1 MDFNPTGYG
10 EITESGQPGR
20 IGVVEQNSLQ
30 VMKYLDMVLRRKWLI
45 LIPFVVISFATV
57 FYAVSLPP
65 IYRSETTILVEPP
78 QVPENYVQST
88 VTGSVQDRLNTIS
101 QQILS
106 RTRLEGVIK
115 ELHLYS
121 ERLSKSSMEAVVN
134 VMRKNTEIKVVRE
147 SRQRGA
153 TATFKLAFCG
163 SDPATVQRVAQKL
176 AMLYIE
182 ENLRVRENMARGTKD
197 FMEKQ
202 LQEIE
207 QDLRQLE
214 EVLREFKQRYMGEL
228 PQQLEANLR
237 SLDQLQQQ
245 KSSVLDSLRD
255 AEDRQVLLEQQLQ
268 ETPQYLT
275 GSGTDQEDLHRQLE
289 LKGQQL
295 IELEARYT
303 DLYPDVVRLKREIRD
318 LEKRIASSRQS
329 RRGEVQPESSSVVNP
344 AYTRIKGQV
353 DANEL
358 NVSNLRDEI
367 GAIDW
372 KMKSLQRRVENTPKR
387 EQELMI
393 LTRDY
398 ETIKRSYDSMMERK
412 INAEIAEN
420 LEIRQKSEQFRI
432 LDPANYPQKP
442 VRPNRLKILA
452 MGLALGLGF
461 GGGLAFVVEF
471 MDRSFR
477 TVEEVK
483 EYFEIPV
490 LGAIP
495 VLATT
500 EEIRRQKIRKIAFAS
515 FSMGFILTSI
525 LGAHLFIKRL
535 DVLMLDLVKT
545 FM

>member
-1 MDFNPTGYG
+1 M
-10 EITESGQPGR
+10 
-20 IGVVEQNSLQ
+20 EQNSLQ